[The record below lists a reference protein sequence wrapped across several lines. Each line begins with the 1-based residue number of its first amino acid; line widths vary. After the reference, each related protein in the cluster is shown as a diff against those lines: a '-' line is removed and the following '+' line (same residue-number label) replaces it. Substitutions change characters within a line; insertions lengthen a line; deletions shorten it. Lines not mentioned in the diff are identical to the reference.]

1 MSGYA
6 GYYLQKDFGLTLGR
20 ITGLDPAEPLFSD
33 TDPIVRLDRNDANFV
48 DVIHTDSL
56 PFTSG
61 GLGMRAPIGHI
72 DFFPNVKVTLNK
84 LTISC

>member
-1 MSGYA
+1 MLLLLFY
-6 GYYLQKDFGLTLGR
+6 FVV
-20 ITGLDPAEPLFSD
+20 GLDPAEPLFSD

-61 GLGMRAPIGHI
+61 GLGMKMAIGHI
-72 DFFPNVKVTLNK
+72 DFYPNVNILTYKYPHKV
-84 LTISC
+84 